1 MTPPSPKYI
10 QIKQEILGQIRE
22 GALLPGSRIH
32 SISEIMEKFRVSKVT
47 AVRALAEL
55 ESEGF
60 VRREHGRGTF
70 VTDQDAGVLQMRTSR
85 RVALIVPDM
94 ANPFNVEVVGSVE
107 KHLREA
113 GVIVELSCTGYVADT
128 ERELFTRIMAG
139 QHVVGM
145 VLISGG
151 VTEMG
156 LRASTPGVPLV
167 VIDHCPD
174 DLMDRC
180 VFINCDHYRGGY
192 EAGAHLAE
200 QGHREIG
207 YVDWVF
213 TSRARLQGFTQAL
226 GEHRLALPEHRIFP
240 VGAHKQLGHDFIEFV
255 RREKLTALFAVNDM
269 LAMQA
274 MQVLRANQFSIPG
287 DISLMGYDDVLA
299 ARYLEIP
306 LTTVEQHEEQIGR
319 KAAECILQRMDARQ
333 SNFRPREILIV
344 PRVVERASTGRPG
357 GAGGRNLA

>member
-1 MTPPSPKYI
+1 MSTPSPKYI
-10 QIKQEILGQIRE
+10 QIKQKILAQIRDGE
-22 GALLPGSRIH
+22 LSPGSRIY
-32 SISEIMEKFRVSKVT
+32 SISEIMEKFHVSKVT
-47 AVRALAEL
+47 AVRALAEM

-70 VTDQDAGVLQMRTSR
+70 VSDQDAGVLQMRTSK

-113 GVIVELSCTGYVADT
+113 GVIVELSCTGYLADT
-128 ERELFTRIMAG
+128 ERELFNRIMAG
-139 QHVVGM
+139 QHAAGM

-151 VTEMG
+151 VNDMG
-156 LRASTPGVPLV
+156 FNVSAPGIPLV

-200 QGHREIG
+200 KGHREIG

-213 TSRARLQGFTQAL
+213 TSRARLQGFNQAL
-226 GEHRLALPEHRIFP
+226 AEHRLALPENRIFS

-274 MQVLRANQFSIPG
+274 MQVLRANKFAIPG

-306 LTTVEQHEEQIGR
+306 LTSVEQHEEQIGR

-333 SNFRPREILIV
+333 SAFRPREILIV
-344 PRVVERASTGRPG
+344 PRVVERASTGRPKG
-357 GAGGRNLA
+357 GGR

>member
-1 MTPPSPKYI
+1 MSTPAPKYI
-10 QIKQEILGQIRE
+10 QIKLEILNQIRSGE
-22 GALLPGSRIH
+22 LLPGNRIY
-32 SISEIMEKFRVSKVT
+32 SISEIMEKFHVSKVT

-70 VTDQDAGVLQMRTSR
+70 VSKQDASVLQMRTSQ
-85 RVALIVPDM
+85 RVALLVPDM

-113 GVIVELSCTGYVADT
+113 GVIVELSCTGYLADT
-128 ERELFTRIMAG
+128 ERELFQRITAG
-139 QHVVGM
+139 QHVAGM

-151 VTEMG
+151 VTQMG
-156 LRASTPGVPLV
+156 ATTSGPDIPLV

-174 DLMDRC
+174 DLIDRC
-180 VFINCDHYRGGY
+180 IFINCDNFRGGY
-192 EAGAHLAE
+192 EAAVHLAE
-200 QGHREIG
+200 KGHREIG

-213 TSRARLQGFTQAL
+213 TARARLQGFTQGL
-226 GEHRLALPEHRIFP
+226 VEHRIALPEHRIFP

-255 RREKLTALFAVNDM
+255 RREKLTAVFAVNDM

-274 MQVLRANQFSIPG
+274 MQVLRANKFAIPG

-306 LTTVEQHEEQIGR
+306 LTSVEQHEEQIGR
-319 KAAECILQRMDARQ
+319 KAAECILQRMDAHQTNLRA
-333 SNFRPREILIV
+333 REILIV
-344 PRVVERASTGRPG
+344 PRVVERASTGRPKSSN
-357 GAGGRNLA
+357 R